1 MRTDVAID
9 KLCNIAPVLAE
20 LSEKL
25 SNDTEFKAFMGEK
38 SEKTNRDFLFKVVP
52 HLLKNYREE
61 AFYILSLWNDT
72 TVEAIKEQPFGKTI
86 AEIKAIFND
95 EDFRGFFSSSSASDS
110 VADV

>member
-9 KLCNIAPVLAE
+9 KLCNIAPVISE

-25 SNDTEFKAFMGEK
+25 AHDAEFKTFMNEK

-61 AFYILSLWNDT
+61 AFYILALWNDT
-72 TVEAIKEQPFGKTI
+72 TVEAIKEQPFGKTVTD
-86 AEIKAIFND
+86 IKAIFTD
-95 EDFRGFFSSSSASDS
+95 EDFRSFFSSSSVSGS
-110 VADV
+110 VAGV